1 VYKKGL
7 GRMTILEMGEK
18 VAKEIDKK
26 IGGKIISAVVFGND
40 IHSEPHEGMDCNLV
54 LVLDKV
60 EYKGLEAIDKIIK
73 DSGMKWMST
82 PILVE
87 MGEIEGMMDSVP
99 VSFLNILVSYQ
110 TVYGKSIFKGL
121 STINHEHLRAQ
132 TEQSLRE
139 NLFLARKRLYRAFS
153 SEKEMAREI
162 EMMRGLL
169 KRSIQM
175 YCILQKPWLTE
186 DQEKWDAFFEEF
198 QSEDVW
204 LKKYYAS
211 DLKRLNKDELKKLG
225 FSIVDFGFKPLLQK
239 VDELGPE

>member
-1 VYKKGL
+1 
-7 GRMTILEMGEK
+7 MTIVEIGEK
-18 VAKEIDKK
+18 IAKDIDKK
-26 IGGKIISAVVFGND
+26 IGGKIISAVVFGTD

-60 EYKGLEAIDKIIK
+60 DQQALERIENVVGASGLKC
-73 DSGMKWMST
+73 MST

-87 MGEIEGMMDSVP
+87 YGEIEGMMDSVP

-110 TVYGKSIFKGL
+110 TIYGKSIFKGL
-121 STINHEHLRAQ
+121 SSINHEHLRAQ

-153 SEKEMAREI
+153 AKKDMVMEI

-204 LKKYYAS
+204 LKKYYMS

-225 FSIVDFGFKPLLQK
+225 FSIVDFGIKPLLQK
-239 VDELGPE
+239 VDELGPQ

>member
-1 VYKKGL
+1 
-7 GRMTILEMGEK
+7 MTIVEIGEK
-18 VAKEIDKK
+18 VAKEIDRK
-26 IGGKIISAVVFGND
+26 IMGKIISAVVFGAD
-40 IHSEPHEGMDCNLV
+40 IHGEPHEGMDCNLV
-54 LVLDKV
+54 LIMDKV
-60 EYKGLEAIDKIIK
+60 DHSGLETIEDIIK
-73 DSGMKWMST
+73 GCGIKCMST

-87 MGEIEGMMDSVP
+87 LSEMDGMMDSVP

-110 TVYGKSIFKGL
+110 TVYGKSVFKGL

-139 NLFLARKRLYRAFS
+139 NLFLARKRLFRAYS
-153 SEKEMAREI
+153 SEKDMFREI

-198 QSEDVW
+198 QAEDVW

-211 DLKRLNKDELKKLG
+211 DLKKLNKDELRKLG
-225 FSIVDFGFKPLLQK
+225 FSIVDFGIKPLLKK